1 MNEKN
6 TISCDCGA
14 CSLKLNEPSPKFSL
28 MCACEDC
35 RQALRWAAQRGG
47 KEPKDI
53 IYSVYLRS
61 DIHSYNGIEQMIVTQ
76 LRSDARST
84 RVYCKLCF
92 SCIAIDHVVYEDN
105 VFMMQPEHCI
115 QDFNANIPPKAVIHL
130 IDYKGEAADIPSQ
143 TIPIFHSLQYPQER
157 KRFRDIKP
165 ISESFA
171 PPMRSPQGIT
181 LRDLIAKI
189 NQVEVL
195 HLEKGNMPP

>member
-1 MNEKN
+1 MNVKN
-6 TISCDCGA
+6 TISCHCGA

-35 RQALRWAAQRGG
+35 RQALSWAAQRGG
-47 KEPKDI
+47 KKPKDI
-53 IYSVYLRS
+53 IYSAYFRS
-61 DIHSYNGIEQMIVTQ
+61 DIQSYDGIKNMTVTQ

-84 RVYCKLCF
+84 RVYCKNCF

-105 VFMMQPEHCI
+105 VFMMQPEHCV
-115 QDFNANIPPKAVIHL
+115 QDFNAITPPKAIIHL
-130 IDYKGEAADIPSQ
+130 IDYNGEATDVPSE

-157 KRFRDIKP
+157 KRFRAIKP

-171 PPMRSPQGIT
+171 PSKTSLQGIT

-189 NQVEVL
+189 NKVEVL
-195 HLEKGNMPP
+195 HLEKGNVPV

>member
-1 MNEKN
+1 MQTNR
-6 TISCDCGA
+6 S
-14 CSLKLNEPSPKFSL
+14 
-28 MCACEDC
+28 
-35 RQALRWAAQRGG
+35 WAAQKGG

-61 DIHSYNGIEQMIVTQ
+61 DIHSYDGIEHMTVTQ
-76 LRSDARST
+76 LRSDARLA

-143 TIPIFHSLQYPQER
+143 TIPIFHSLQYPQE
-157 KRFRDIKP
+157 
-165 ISESFA
+165 
-171 PPMRSPQGIT
+171 G
-181 LRDLIAKI
+181 RDLEIS
-189 NQVEVL
+189 NQYQSSLL
-195 HLEKGNMPP
+195 HLRQVHRVLL

>member
-6 TISCDCGA
+6 TISCYCGA

-61 DIHSYNGIEQMIVTQ
+61 DIHSYDGLEHMIVTQ

-92 SCIAIDHVVYEDN
+92 SCIAIDHIVYEDN

-115 QDFNANIPPKAVIHL
+115 QDFNANTPPKAVIHL
-130 IDYKGEAADIPSQ
+130 IDYKGTLQRYRQKLYLSFIRYSIP
-143 TIPIFHSLQYPQER
+143 
-157 KRFRDIKP
+157 KK
-165 ISESFA
+165 
-171 PPMRSPQGIT
+171 G
-181 LRDLIAKI
+181 RDLETS
-189 NQVEVL
+189 NQYQSPLL
-195 HLEKGNMPP
+195 HL

>member
-1 MNEKN
+1 MNVKN
-6 TISCDCGA
+6 TISCHCGA

-47 KEPKDI
+47 KKPKDI

-61 DIHSYNGIEQMIVTQ
+61 DIHSYDGIEHMTVTQ

-105 VFMMQPEHCI
+105 VFMIQPEHCI
-115 QDFNANIPPKAVIHL
+115 QDFNANTPPKAVIHL
-130 IDYKGEAADIPSQ
+130 IDYKGEAADIPSE
-143 TIPIFHSLQYPQER
+143 TIPIFHSLTYPQER

-171 PPMRSPQGIT
+171 PPTTSSQGIT

-189 NQVEVL
+189 NKVEVL
-195 HLEKGNMPP
+195 HLEKGNMSQ

>member
-1 MNEKN
+1 
-6 TISCDCGA
+6 
-14 CSLKLNEPSPKFSL
+14 

-47 KEPKDI
+47 KKPKDI

-61 DIHSYNGIEQMIVTQ
+61 DIHSYDGIEHMTVTQ

-115 QDFNANIPPKAVIHL
+115 QDFNANTPPKAIIHL
-130 IDYKGEAADIPSQ
+130 LDYNGEAADIPSE

-157 KRFRDIKP
+157 KRFRAINP
-165 ISESFA
+165 ISESFS
-171 PPMRSPQGIT
+171 PPTLSSQGIT
-181 LRDLIAKI
+181 LRDLISKI
-189 NQVEVL
+189 NKVEVL
-195 HLEKGNMPP
+195 HL